1 MFSLFRKQGL
11 IPGRTEL
18 KPCPFCGEAPVI
30 EHSRLNE
37 SRFTPNEYYYTVK
50 IMCPRCNI
58 GTKDTVT
65 SFQIN
70 GIGNL
75 YLLTD
80 GVSTAAKIWNT
91 RAESKNKDDQTT

>member
-1 MFSLFRKQGL
+1 MFNLFRKQGL
-11 IPGRTEL
+11 VPGNPEL
-18 KPCPFCGEAPVI
+18 KPCPFCGETPVI

-58 GTKDTVT
+58 GTKDTIT
-65 SFQIN
+65 SYQIN

-75 YLLTD
+75 YLLQD

-91 RAESKNKDDQTT
+91 RAESGNKKGQ

>member
-11 IPGRTEL
+11 IPGRPEL
-18 KPCPFCGEAPVI
+18 KPCPFCGKTPVI

-50 IMCPRCNI
+50 IICPRCNI

-75 YLLTD
+75 YLLQD
-80 GVSTAAKIWNT
+80 GVSTAAKNLEYT
-91 RAESKNKDDQTT
+91 SRV

>member
-1 MFSLFRKQGL
+1 MFNLFRKQGL
-11 IPGRTEL
+11 IPGHPEL
-18 KPCPFCGEAPVI
+18 KPCPFCGETPVI

-58 GTKDTVT
+58 GTKDTIT

-75 YLLTD
+75 YLLQD

-91 RAESKNKDDQTT
+91 RAESEDKEIK